1 MVVNMNI
8 IEIKNLNFKYDN
20 KTIFKNLNLNIKK
33 NSFITILGSNG
44 SGKSTLARL
53 ITSKHKNILIK
64 EESIGYIS
72 SNPDEQIVG
81 TTVKEQLTF
90 YLKQQN
96 LTDNQIRIRLSKII
110 KEFSLEP
117 IINQDPYLLENDEK
131 QLIILL
137 SNIISEFKIIVLD
150 DALCLISC
158 SNKDKLLKYLKKK
171 KRTIINITNDT
182 EECIYGTDVAIIN
195 KNIVLNKPLKEAL
208 NEEKIFIDNS
218 LKLPFMA
225 ELSLKLK
232 YYNLLDELKL
242 DIDEMVKQIWN

>member
-1 MVVNMNI
+1 MNI

-96 LTDNQIRIRLSKII
+96 LTNNQIRIRLSKII

-117 IINQDPYLLENDEK
+117 IINQDPYSLENDEK

-150 DALCLISC
+150 DALSLISS